1 MKIEKNEMTVLA
13 CAVAAVLL
21 IAGAASA
28 QVTTEGTNELP
39 EGYHMVVFTL
49 DPDNAKKIVVTPT
62 RLEKV
67 QKGDVVLFHNKSSV
81 RIKVDF
87 SDGDL
92 GSPFPDATFKVKPET
107 SAESTK
113 TLSIRVDAPEDGTHE
128 YSFEVSGPNGE
139 EPAPDQSP
147 VIRVGPKSTSGTRS

>member
-1 MKIEKNEMTVLA
+1 MKIKKIEKAFLA

-21 IAGAASA
+21 CAGAALA
-28 QVTTEGTNELP
+28 QVTTEGRNQLP
-39 EGYHMVVFTL
+39 EGYHLVVFTL
-49 DPDNAKKIVVTPT
+49 DPDNAKKIVVTPS

-67 QKGDVVLFHNKSSV
+67 EKGDVVLFHNKSAV

-92 GSPFPDATFKVKPET
+92 GSPFSDATFKVKPET
-107 SAESTK
+107 SSESTK
-113 TLSIRVDAPEDGTHE
+113 TLSIRVDAPEGEIHE
-128 YSFEVSGPNGE
+128 YSFEVSGPDGE

-147 VIRVGPKSTSGTRS
+147 VIRVGPRTAGTTS